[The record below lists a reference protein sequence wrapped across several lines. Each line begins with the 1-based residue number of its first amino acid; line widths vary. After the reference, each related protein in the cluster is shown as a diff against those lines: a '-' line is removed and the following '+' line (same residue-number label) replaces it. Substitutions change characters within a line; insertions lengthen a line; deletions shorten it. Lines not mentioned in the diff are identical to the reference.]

1 MPMSKNIKDA
11 ILGNV
16 TNVNKNK
23 SILKKYFKISIFD
36 VVDFIF
42 NSPFLY
48 RGKYNIYYI
57 KRQDPSFE
65 KEGPIDS

>member
-23 SILKKYFKISIFD
+23 SILKTYFKISILKSQCEMS
-36 VVDFIF
+36 IF
-42 NSPFLY
+42 V
-48 RGKYNIYYI
+48 
-57 KRQDPSFE
+57 E
-65 KEGPIDS
+65 KFFSKICFVKTRNKCRYSIG

>member
-23 SILKKYFKISIFD
+23 NILKIYFKISIFD
-36 VVDFIF
+36 VVDFILTP
-42 NSPFLY
+42 PFY
-48 RGKYNIYYI
+48 IGANITYI
-57 KRQDPSFE
+57 
-65 KEGPIDS
+65 I